1 MRESEAE
8 EDLSQTSEF
17 LLVAATLLDLKAA
30 RLLPTASVEDDED
43 IRIEYPDA
51 IQAMDYERAQTA
63 YEQLQVLTKA
73 DFPRILDLVRG
84 KPISVVQ
91 LLLTEMWAHWG
102 DDSSEAPGGK
112 EL

>member
-1 MRESEAE
+1 MATSFESLVQRAE
-8 EDLSQTSEF
+8 KRAKGRRTPF
-17 LLVAATLLDLKAA
+17 VIT
-30 RLLPTASVEDDED
+30 VEDDED
-43 IRIEYPDA
+43 ICIEYPDA

>member
-1 MRESEAE
+1 
-8 EDLSQTSEF
+8 
-17 LLVAATLLDLKAA
+17 
-30 RLLPTASVEDDED
+30 
-43 IRIEYPDA
+43 
-51 IQAMDYERAQTA
+51 MDYERAQTA